1 MNALE
6 RYAKLVEKSAG
17 KLRETLALDDPAAQL
32 TELELQAHWFAGDFG
47 TEFTSAQG
55 ERVRVA
61 QFGAWNREAGPDFAD
76 AAVSIDGRRPVR
88 GAIEIDPDAQDWERH
103 GHATNPDYDSVVLHV
118 CVRDSGDVG
127 KRFFTRNSQHRE
139 IPRIRLDL
147 RALTSPPPDA
157 QPAAK
162 AGRCSAPMRGLDP
175 EKLRDILEGAAHF
188 RLRRKSARL
197 ARIAKL
203 HGADEALYQALAVTL
218 GYKGNK
224 LPFTLLSQRL
234 PLALLRKHREDID
247 ALLFG
252 SAGFLDH
259 ADFTAFDMETRA
271 YLRNLWERWWKL
283 RGQFGAIALAHET
296 WRLSS
301 VRPANHPQRRL
312 AALGEIIRHWQKI
325 SALTREGEIA
335 AVRSTLEELG
345 DEYWGC
351 HYTLTSR
358 KSPRP
363 MALLGEG
370 RVNDI
375 LANVI
380 YPLAVSAHPAR
391 WKDYLKLPA
400 PLVSRPV
407 KIAALRLLGGHE
419 NVAKSLLKKT
429 ACQQALLQI
438 YEDFCMRDNTDCTQ
452 CPFPEQLAKW

>member
-1 MNALE
+1 MNASD
-6 RYAKLVEKSAG
+6 RYAKLVEKNTG
-17 KLRETLALDDPAAQL
+17 KLRETLALDDPAARL

-55 ERVRVA
+55 ERVRIA

-118 CVRDSGDVG
+118 CVSDEG

-139 IPRIRLDL
+139 VPRIRLDL
-147 RALTSPPPDA
+147 HTLSGPPPDA

-162 AGRCSAPMRGLDP
+162 PGRCCSPLRDLEPD
-175 EKLRDILEGAAHF
+175 KLREVLEGAAQY
-188 RLRRKSARL
+188 RLGRKSARL
-197 ARIAKL
+197 ARIAKF
-203 HGADEALYQALAVTL
+203 HGADEALYQALAVAL

-234 PLALLRKHREDID
+234 PLALLRKHRDDID

-252 SAGFLDH
+252 AGGFLDH
-259 ADFTAFDMETRA
+259 SDFTAFDMETRA

-283 RGQFGAIALAHET
+283 RGQFGGVILAHRA

-312 AALGEIIRHWQKI
+312 AALAEITRHWQKI

-335 AVRSTLEELG
+335 AVRAALEELT
-345 DEYWGC
+345 DAYWDH

-363 MALLGEG
+363 MALIGEG

-380 YPLAVSAHPAR
+380 YPLAIGAYPAR

-400 PLVSRPV
+400 PVASRTV
-407 KIAALRLLGGHE
+407 KIAALRLLGPGSSA
-419 NVAKSLLKKT
+419 AKSILKK
-429 ACQQALLQI
+429 AALQQGLLQI
-438 YEDFCMRDNTDCTQ
+438 YEDFCMRDNTDCAQ
-452 CPFPEQLAKW
+452 CPFPEQLTKW